1 MKKLI
6 YIILPLLALVSC
18 RGFEDNPYGAT
29 LCKFAVE
36 AAYPD
41 GYTPREG
48 VSVKL
53 EDINLGNAYAA
64 ATDAAG
70 VATLSVPTGLYRVNV
85 SDRNGED
92 IFNGA
97 ADRVQLSS
105 DLRLQIPLR
114 HSKAGSIIIK
124 EIYCGGCKKLPE
136 EGTYQA
142 DQYIILHNNDVD
154 VQYLDGLCLGTLH
167 PFNATGTNPWISK
180 DPVTGETVYPDFL
193 PVAQAVW
200 QFPGSGNDFPL
211 QSGEDAVVC
220 MRGAIDHSAHYPL
233 SVNLNKEGY
242 FVCYNSTYFTNT
254 TYHPAPGSNISADHI
269 LDVVI
274 KTGQANAY
282 TFSMSSPAVVIFR
295 SQGMTMSE
303 FVQLEGS
310 VIQTPGDSH
319 NPVVALPAEW
329 TVDAVEVFN
338 GASSTN
344 GKRLSPSLDAGYVA
358 LSETYLGHTLM
369 RKVDEE
375 LTKSSGFDVLMDTN
389 NSSEDF
395 YEREIQSL
403 HE

>member
-1 MKKLI
+1 MKKI
-6 YIILPLLALVSC
+6 ISIILPLLVLVSC
-18 RGFEDNPYGAT
+18 RGFEDNPYQAT
-29 LCKFAVE
+29 LCNFTVE

-41 GYTPREG
+41 GYSAREG
-48 VSVKL
+48 VAVKL
-53 EDINLGNAYAA
+53 EDINLGNAYS
-64 ATDAAG
+64 ATTDNSG
-70 VATLSVPTGLYRVNV
+70 VARFSVPTGLYRVNV
-85 SDRNGED
+85 SDRSGED

-97 ADRVQLSS
+97 ADRI
-105 DLRLQIPLR
+105 DLKADMRLQISLR
-114 HSKAGSIIIK
+114 HSKTGSIVIK

-167 PFNATGTNPWISK
+167 PFNATGSNPWIDK
-180 DPVTGETVYPDFL
+180 DPATGETVYPDFL
-193 PVAQAVW
+193 PIAQAVW
-200 QFPGSGNDFPL
+200 QFPGNGSDFPL

-319 NPVVALPAEW
+319 NPVVALPVEW

-338 GASSTN
+338 GSSSTN

-375 LTKSSGFDVLMDTN
+375 LTISSGFEVLMDTN